1 MDVRDRATWSH
12 FPGAR
17 SAGFFCSQLMSE
29 LQTSLTFGTARR
41 TPAAVPSAR
50 QCGERQ
56 CGRHV
61 WWSIGMQGCVCAR
74 LEWKAATDFWRYDT
88 GAFPDGVGEDFR
100 LVVKRLRHDSAQY
113 LALLVINRRF
123 HGIVDHHSRRLGAPR
138 RRTESDGR
146 YLLQIPRPS
155 LLARLASVSLAAAS
169 LTRAS
174 KGASKGAH
182 THARTHAHA
191 STRTCLASHTC
202 LA

>member
-1 MDVRDRATWSH
+1 MEPLSRGQVSRLLLQPVDVRVADVPHIRYRPPHPCRRSERASVRGEAVREACVVEH
-12 FPGAR
+12 RHAR
-17 SAGFFCSQLMSE
+17 VCVR
-29 LQTSLTFGTARR
+29 TARVEGSDR
-41 TPAAVPSAR
+41 LLEVRYGSFSR
-50 QCGERQ
+50 
-56 CGRHV
+56 
-61 WWSIGMQGCVCAR
+61 WSR
-74 LEWKAATDFWRYDT
+74 R
-88 GAFPDGVGEDFR
+88 DFR